1 MRNGLADAPSMSST
15 APDAPLDQAAVLT
28 ALRARVARLEGTG
41 RTSQEAGP
49 IPVCDDLPL
58 PGGGLARAAVHEV
71 QATAAGCGAAF
82 CALLLARTGGTV
94 LWIAS
99 GKDELLAWPPGL
111 ACCGLGPAN
120 LILVRAERWPD
131 ALWAMEE
138 ALRCPAVTG
147 ALLALTWDANR
158 QAGAGRLDLT
168 ATRRLQ
174 LAAETGGSLGLL
186 LRPDTAEPAP
196 TAAVTRWR
204 VGPLPTAPAGAGLD
218 DPRWQLELLRARG
231 GTPGGPWAVT
241 WRAAEGRLDL
251 EREEPA
257 PALRASRGA
266 SA

>member
-1 MRNGLADAPSMSST
+1 MSSA
-15 APDAPLDQAAVLT
+15 APNAPLDPAAILT

-41 RTSQEAGP
+41 RAQHEAGP
-49 IPVCDDLPL
+49 IPVCDGLPL

-71 QATAAGCGAAF
+71 LAAAPGCGAAF
-82 CALLLARTGGTV
+82 CAVQLARTGGTV

-99 GKDELLAWPPGL
+99 GRDELLAWPPGL
-111 ACCGLGPAN
+111 ARYGLVPAN

-147 ALLALTWDANR
+147 AVLTLAWEPNR
-158 QAGAGRLDLT
+158 QADDGELDLT
-168 ATRRLQ
+168 ASRRLQ
-174 LAAETGGSLGLL
+174 LAAETGGGLGLL
-186 LRPDTAEPAP
+186 LRPDTAHPAP

-204 VGPLPTAPAGAGLD
+204 VGPLPAAPVGQDLD

-241 WRAAEGRLDL
+241 WHVATGRLES
-251 EREEPA
+251 EREEIA
-257 PALRASRGA
+257 SVARAGRGA